1 MLMGHKHE
9 EKTTRFSKSKSRRF
23 YFSFLCV
30 VFSQ

>member
-23 YFSFLCV
+23 YFLSVLSFP
-30 VFSQ
+30 Q